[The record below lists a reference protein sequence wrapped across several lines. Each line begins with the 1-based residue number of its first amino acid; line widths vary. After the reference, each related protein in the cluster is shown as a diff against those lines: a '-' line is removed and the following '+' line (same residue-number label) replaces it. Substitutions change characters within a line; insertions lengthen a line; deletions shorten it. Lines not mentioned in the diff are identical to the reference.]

1 MNKNRNMPNTG
12 VVDLFAPA
20 SRFVSASKI
29 YGRLHRGWLVLRK
42 HWEMLFLLWL
52 AVTFAAWAY
61 SLLSGPRYQSRARMV
76 LTGKINVSGD
86 ELYTEEL
93 INFLGTQAELLRS
106 PAIQRRAMAS
116 LSAESLPASDSTVDR
131 GPRPEIPAKAK
142 TDRKANSASGSA
154 LDSDAPP
161 AIPFSVKVE
170 EGSKS
175 STLDLRA
182 IGPEP
187 VSTRRFLDCLMEAYL
202 GYKRE
207 TLVTAS
213 TQASASLNAETMQL
227 KNQLELAQAKLHDF
241 QSTNNVVFLQQQGAG
256 ADTHLASLNRELG
269 NLRTEL
275 RLLDSLTPEQWVE
288 SESYQG
294 GALSGQN
301 SGEEAEARQTLAN
314 LQESQAALF
323 QADQKMHLL
332 MAERDDLSR
341 VLRQAH
347 PKIVKLNQ
355 DIAAQEELVQV
366 ARDEA
371 SKQLTLRRQAL
382 ELKIRNLESASKE
395 WGAQTIAASQIMAN
409 YEQIRQTVQR
419 LQTAYDKT
427 LDLIQNIDVRKRVEQ
442 ESLGILDPASV
453 GVSTH
458 RMLTN
463 MALASVISLLLGV
476 GALFGVAL
484 IQDNFASRIEL
495 AEELAEP
502 VVGQVPSIS
511 MEESRPPLGRESLE
525 LQHYEFLE
533 AFRNIRAS
541 LLCQHNGAAKPKIVM
556 VASSIPE
563 EGKSTLAV
571 YLAGSLARAKSRVLL
586 VDGDMRRPSLHKYFH
601 LPSGPGL
608 AELLDDGISAAEVIL
623 PTSIEN
629 LALLPAGE
637 AKRYPGELVLSP
649 MWEQFLASVKPRY
662 DYILVDTP
670 PVMATE
676 DAAALAPK
684 VDAVLFVVRA
694 LFASARVVHDALDV
708 LRQRRAHVVGLIFNR
723 AETSPCERPY
733 YQPYAHAYHWQPEK
747 TRLDAAMLASAS
759 ASNARAARSDELV

>member
-1 MNKNRNMPNTG
+1 MNHNGNLTNKG
-12 VVDLFAPA
+12 AVDLFAPT

-29 YGRLHRGWLVLRK
+29 YGRAHRGWLVLRK
-42 HWEMLFLLWL
+42 HWEMLVLLWV

-61 SLLSGPRYQSRARMV
+61 SLLSGPRYQSKARMV

-116 LSAESLPASDSTVDR
+116 LLAESLPASDSTVDR
-131 GPRPEIPAKAK
+131 GARPDIQAKAK
-142 TDRKANSASGSA
+142 TVWKANFASGSA
-154 LDSDAPP
+154 VDINAPP
-161 AIPFSVKVE
+161 AIPFSIKVE

-182 IGPEP
+182 IGPKP
-187 VSTRRFLDCLMEAYL
+187 ASTRRFLDCLMEAYL
-202 GYKRE
+202 SYKRE
-207 TLVTAS
+207 SLDTAS

-227 KNQLELAQAKLHDF
+227 KSQLELAQAKLHDF
-241 QSTNNVVFLQQQGAG
+241 QATNNVVFLQQQGAG
-256 ADTHLASLNRELG
+256 AETHLASLSRELG
-269 NLRTEL
+269 NLRTDL
-275 RLLDSLTPEQWVE
+275 KLLDSLTPEQWVE
-288 SESYQG
+288 SESSQG
-294 GALSGQN
+294 SVVSGQN
-301 SGEEAEARQTLAN
+301 SGEEAQARQTLAN

-341 VLRQAH
+341 VLRPAH
-347 PKIVKLNQ
+347 PKIIKLSQ
-355 DIAAQEELVQV
+355 EIAAQEELVQV

-371 SKQLTLRRQAL
+371 SKQLNLRHQAL
-382 ELKIRNLESASKE
+382 QLKIRNLESASKE
-395 WGAQTIAASQIMAN
+395 WDAQAIAASQIMSN
-409 YEQIRQTVQR
+409 YEQIRLTVQR

-427 LDLIQNIDVRKRVEQ
+427 LDLMQNIDVRKRVEQ
-442 ESLGILDPASV
+442 ENLGILDPASV
-453 GVSTH
+453 AVSTH
-458 RMLTN
+458 RLLTN
-463 MALASVISLLLGV
+463 MALATAISLLLGV
-476 GALFGVAL
+476 GALFLVAL
-484 IQDNFASRIEL
+484 IQDNFASRLEL
-495 AEELAEP
+495 TEELSEP

-511 MEESRPPLGRESLE
+511 MEVSRPPLGRESLE
-525 LQHYEFLE
+525 MEHYEFLE
-533 AFRNIRAS
+533 AFRNIRAT
-541 LLCQHNGAAKPKIVM
+541 LLCQHNRGAKPMTVM
-556 VASSIPE
+556 LASSIPE

-586 VDGDMRRPSLHKYFH
+586 VDGDMRRPSLHKHFH

-608 AELLDDGISAAEVIL
+608 AELLDEEISAAEVIL

-629 LALLPAGE
+629 LALLPAGA

-649 MWEQFLASVKPRY
+649 KWEQFLASVKPRF

-684 VDAVLFVVRA
+684 VDGVLFVVRA
-694 LFASARVVHDALDV
+694 LFASARVVHGALDV
-708 LRQRRAHVVGLIFNR
+708 LRQRRANLVGLIFNR
-723 AETSPCERPY
+723 AESSPCESPY

-747 TRLDAAMLASAS
+747 PRLKAAMPASESAFNGGAAS
-759 ASNARAARSDELV
+759 SNESI